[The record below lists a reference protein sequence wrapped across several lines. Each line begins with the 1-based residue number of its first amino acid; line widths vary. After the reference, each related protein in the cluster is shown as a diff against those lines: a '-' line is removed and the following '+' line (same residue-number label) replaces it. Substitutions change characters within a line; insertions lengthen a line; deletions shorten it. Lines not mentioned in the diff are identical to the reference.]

1 MLAGATGG
9 SSARVS
15 MCRVPNES
23 TTMLHAVIMAGGSGT
38 RFWPE
43 SRGARPKQLL
53 HLVRERSMIQATVDR
68 LGTLVPPDRML
79 IVTGAALVDE
89 IWNQLP
95 ELPSRAILGE
105 PCRRDT
111 APCIGL
117 AALLIVREDPD
128 AVMAVMPSDH
138 VISPDDKFQQAI
150 VQAQKLVEDAPE
162 RIVTFGIRPTHPAE
176 SFGYVERDKP
186 LAGKGATGGSSTRA
200 GESSLAPVYHVKQFR
215 EKPSAEMA
223 RQFLAAGTFYWN
235 SGIFVWKAATVLRS
249 LEERQPEMVGR
260 LRTIV
265 AAADGAAFDEVF
277 AREFAA
283 IQPISIDYAVMEH
296 ATDVAVIEAPFAW
309 DDVGS
314 WQAIARLQGADKEG
328 NTISGR
334 HLGLRTEGTIVRG
347 ASDHLIATLGVSD
360 LIVVYTPD
368 ATLVANKHDEEA
380 VRQLVKMIA
389 ERGWQQYL

>member
-1 MLAGATGG
+1 MLLGW
-9 SSARVS
+9 
-15 MCRVPNES
+15 VPCTRFGKQWAQGRRIN

-53 HLVRERSMIQATVDR
+53 HLVLERSMIQATVDR
-68 LGTLVPPDRML
+68 LGTLMSPERML

-117 AALLIVREDPD
+117 AALLIAREDPD

-138 VISPDDKFQQAI
+138 VISPDAAFQQAI
-150 VQAQKLVEDAPE
+150 VQAEKLVEESPE

-176 SFGYVERDKP
+176 SFGYIERGRSLESTSAAKSP
-186 LAGKGATGGSSTRA
+186 GAASA
-200 GESSLAPVYHVKQFR
+200 YHVKQFR
-215 EKPSAEMA
+215 EKPAA
-223 RQFLAAGTFYWN
+223 DVAKKYLAAGTFYWN
-235 SGIFVWKAATVLRS
+235 SGIFVWKASTILRA
-249 LEERQPEMVGR
+249 LEERQPEMVAR
-260 LRTIV
+260 LKTIV
-265 AAADGAAFDEVF
+265 AAADSNAFDEVF

-283 IQPISIDYAVMEH
+283 IDGISIDYAVMEH
-296 ATDVAVIEAPFAW
+296 AADVAVIEAPFAW

-314 WQAIARLQGADKEG
+314 WQAIARLQGADAEG
-328 NTISGR
+328 NTVSGR
-334 HLGLRTEGTIVRG
+334 HLGLRTSDTIVRG
-347 ASDHLIATLGVSD
+347 TDDHLIATLGVSD
-360 LIVVYTPD
+360 LIVVHTAD

-389 ERGWQQYL
+389 DRGWQQYL